1 MTTTLRAVMTRL
13 ARSGLALAALFLA
26 ACGGPRLATGP
37 SPEPSVWVVH
47 SGALIR
53 ARLEGGEEVIGR
65 LLEPFRP
72 ESPQLLLC
80 VAESCAGAAGPGVRA
95 VPATSIQQLHVR
107 GKQGAL
113 VGRLGLSL
121 GAITGALL
129 EEEDGVLLAAGGVVG
144 ALLGAGVGSRITGW
158 TPLVPCTHI
167 CGWSYE
173 RPAPPPPSP
182 DAPSAPATAEPARG
196 APPR

>member
-1 MTTTLRAVMTRL
+1 MTPRAAKARL
-13 ARSGLALAALFLA
+13 ARSGLAMAALFLA
-26 ACGGPRLATGP
+26 AYGGPRVANGP

-47 SGALIR
+47 SGSVMR
-53 ARLEGGEEVIGR
+53 ARLEGGEMVTGR

-72 ESPQLLLC
+72 ESPRLLLC
-80 VAESCAGAAGPGVRA
+80 VAEACAGAAGLGVRV
-95 VPATSIQQLHVR
+95 VPAASIKQLHVR

-113 VGRLGLSL
+113 VGRVGLSL

-144 ALLGAGVGSRITGW
+144 AVLGAGVGSRITGW
-158 TPLVPCTHI
+158 TPLIPCTHI

-173 RPAPPPPSP
+173 RPAAPPPIP
-182 DAPSAPATAEPARG
+182 DAPSAPTTAEPARG